1 MTSPRSPA
9 FRTKTMPGPDTID
22 LGHLPPPPERL
33 DVGIG
38 GGGAGFIVRDCHLVA
53 YKDAGFRVVGLTSRT
68 RSTAEEV
75 ASLRGVPRVF
85 DSLDAMLDD
94 PEVEVVDI
102 AVPPR
107 EQPNVIRRIV
117 ARPGN

>member
-1 MTSPRSPA
+1 MRNQ
-9 FRTKTMPGPDTID
+9 TMRRLDP
-22 LGHLPPPPERL
+22 LGLAYLPVPPKRL

-38 GGGAGFIVRDCHLVA
+38 VVGAGFIVRDYHLVA
-53 YKDAGFRVVGLTSRT
+53 YRDAGFRVLGLTSRT

-75 ASLRGVPRVF
+75 ASLRDVPQVY

-94 PEVEVVDI
+94 PEIEVVDI

-107 EQPNVIRRIV
+107 EQPAVIRRIV
-117 ARPGN
+117 ERP